1 MFAEA
6 DLALWLA
13 FGVSSL
19 FCQLVK
25 EDLRWDCKQ
34 TLLTTGKAQRTE
46 GGFQII
52 GRKG

>member
-19 FCQLVK
+19 FCQPVK
-25 EDLRWDCKQ
+25 EDLRWDCKR
-34 TLLTTGKAQRTE
+34 TFLTTGKARRTE
-46 GGFQII
+46 GGLQII